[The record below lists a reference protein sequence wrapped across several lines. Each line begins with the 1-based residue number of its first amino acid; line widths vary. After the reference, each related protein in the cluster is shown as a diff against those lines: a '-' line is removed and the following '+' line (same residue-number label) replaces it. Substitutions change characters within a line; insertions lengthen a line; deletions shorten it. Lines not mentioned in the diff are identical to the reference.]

1 VESTYTQYWD
11 GRGEPWE
18 HDPGPPSNRSWARLF
33 AETPNYRG
41 LGLAVLGREKFRWH
55 FGPMHYR
62 GRLGD
67 DDIKVV
73 VIGQE
78 GAQDESLA
86 CRSFVGGTGGRMQHF
101 LQHLGITRSYLFLN
115 TFLYPIF
122 GQYSGDDI
130 RRLAQHPES
139 PIAQQRNRI
148 LDYVLARNDL
158 QLVIAVGTAA
168 KETAASWLAHHGG
181 SGSPSQL
188 HKADG
193 SVLGPNVRLLGVLH
207 PGGASKGG
215 SVSSIVADFR
225 RAAGQVAR
233 WRSDDAGWLPTDPD
247 GVASAASAYEYR
259 SAPIPFRDL
268 PFGVAWRLGRGG
280 TSSNRK
286 DGQRSIQLFSSAG
299 RYNNQGHSVSYP
311 SGAGDGT
318 AEGYEADS
326 RDVPYEPPGVA
337 YREYDRGP
345 GSRFARILMGG
356 APGHAWPDF
365 ADLGAVAHPSLGFGA
380 VHRGRPSGA
389 KVAVLADQD
398 GHDDLFCCRALTGD
412 AGQHLQ
418 AFLAAMG
425 IDRSY
430 LILRVLP
437 VDTAELSAS
446 TVRAMVDHPQVR
458 DVYRHILAEVA
469 SSSPAL
475 GALLAVGPNA
485 SRMADEVAP
494 AGVPVVAMKR
504 QGQSGWLTSWR
515 SALATV
521 EDLDVGTDRSAS
533 FDYDGDRV
541 QIPRAD
547 LPYGSPRWRGTS
559 GDRAARGRIGGD
571 ASGDYY
577 KLVLPGWVDALQ
589 PEPLSTAERRA
600 VEALG

>member
-1 VESTYTQYWD
+1 VEATYTQYWD

-18 HDPGPPSNRSWARLF
+18 YDPGPPSNRSWARLF

-67 DDIKVV
+67 GDVRVV

-101 LQHLGITRSYLFLN
+101 LHHLGITRSYLFLN

-139 PIAQQRNRI
+139 PIVQQRHRV
-148 LDYVLARNDL
+148 LDYILARNDL

-188 HKADG
+188 HRADG
-193 SVLGPNVRLLGVLH
+193 SVLGPDVHLLGVLH

-215 SVSSIVADFR
+215 STSSIVADFR

-233 WRSDDAGWLPTDPD
+233 WRSDEPGWLPTDPD
-247 GVASAASAYEYR
+247 GVAQPASAYEYR
-259 SAPIPFRDL
+259 SAPVPFRDL
-268 PFGVAWRLGRGG
+268 PFGVSWRLGRGG

-286 DGQRSIQLFSSAG
+286 DDQRSIQLFSAAG
-299 RYNNQGHSVSYP
+299 RYNNQGQDVTYP

-318 AEGYEADS
+318 AEGYEADGG
-326 RDVPYEPPGVA
+326 DVPYEPPGVA
-337 YREYDRGP
+337 YREYDAGP
-345 GSRFARILMGG
+345 GSRFARILLGG

-365 ADLGAVAHPSLGFGA
+365 TALGATAHPSLGFGA
-380 VHRGRPSGA
+380 IYRGRPTGA
-389 KVAVLADQD
+389 KVVVLADQH
-398 GHDDLFCCRALTGD
+398 GHDDLFCCRALTDD

-425 IDRSY
+425 IDRSH
-430 LILRVLP
+430 LFLRVLP
-437 VDTAELSAS
+437 VDTTDLSAAK
-446 TVRAMVDHPQVR
+446 VRGMVDHPQVR
-458 DVYRHILAEVA
+458 DVYRHILSEVA
-469 SSSPAL
+469 AASPQL
-475 GALLAVGPNA
+475 GALLVVGPNA
-485 SRMADEVAP
+485 ARLVEHIAP
-494 AGVPVVAMKR
+494 PGPPVVPMKR
-504 QGQSGWLTSWR
+504 HGTSGWLASWR

-521 EDLDVGTDRSAS
+521 EDLGLSGDRTAS
-533 FDYDGDRV
+533 FSYDGGRV

-559 GDRAARGRIGGD
+559 GNRAARGRIGGEP
-571 ASGDYY
+571 SGDYY
-577 KLVLPGWVDALQ
+577 KLVLPGWVNALG
-589 PEPLSTAERRA
+589 PEPLSAAERRA
-600 VEALG
+600 ADALR